1 MIKVNDMDLR
11 VIALFTKGFDN
22 DYYIR
27 EVSTIL
33 NISSK
38 SALNTLSK
46 LEQYNIVSSKKRGK
60 TKLYFLNRS
69 QIARDY
75 VILAEVY
82 KKIKFLKNN
91 ILIERVIIEVYKE
104 LSPNFLV
111 IFGSYSKGLQKKGSD
126 LDIFTLEKGMDSK
139 IKEIGKVFD
148 IEINTKFYP
157 YEIFREKIDNDYL
170 LKEIVKNHIIIKGFE
185 SFVDSAVKWI
195 D

>member
-1 MIKVNDMDLR
+1 M
-11 VIALFTKGFDN
+11 
-22 DYYIR
+22 
-27 EVSTIL
+27 
-33 NISSK
+33 
-38 SALNTLSK
+38 
-46 LEQYNIVSSKKRGK
+46 
-60 TKLYFLNRS
+60 
-69 QIARDY
+69 
-75 VILAEVY
+75 ILAEVY
-82 KKIKFLKNN
+82 KKIKLLKNN
-91 ILIERVIIEVYKE
+91 ILIERVIIKVYKE

-111 IFGSYSKGLQKKGSD
+111 IFGSYSKELQKKGSD
-126 LDIFTLEKGMDSK
+126 LDIFTLEKGIDSK